1 MASTDQLLFSSQMLS
16 SAYLFSVHP
25 QLGTNNLVLISLLF
39 ALVTYWLINLRSGPV
54 AFFNYLAILFLDLLA
69 AEALVVLISSI
80 FPIFVMALAIT
91 AFANGLWMAV
101 GGLFVSPNILNVFCK
116 YTFYQFD
123 YQRYA
128 FSALVRNQMIGS
140 IYQCGQDCHC
150 MYVTSLANQ
159 CRISGAEAV
168 EGLGF
173 VTKNNLSY
181 VHTFISLT

>member
-39 ALVTYWLINLRSGPV
+39 SLVTYWLINLRSSP
-54 AFFNYLAILFLDLLA
+54 AAYFNFLAILWLELLA
-69 AEALVVLISSI
+69 AESLVILISAI

-101 GGLFVSPNILNVFCK
+101 GGFFVSPNILNVFWK

-123 YQRYA
+123 YQRY
-128 FSALVRNQMIGS
+128 
-140 IYQCGQDCHC
+140 
-150 MYVTSLANQ
+150 
-159 CRISGAEAV
+159 
-168 EGLGF
+168 
-173 VTKNNLSY
+173 
-181 VHTFISLT
+181 

>member
-1 MASTDQLLFSSQMLS
+1 
-16 SAYLFSVHP
+16 
-25 QLGTNNLVLISLLF
+25 
-39 ALVTYWLINLRSGPV
+39 V

-69 AEALVVLISSI
+69 AEALVILISSI
-80 FPIFVMALAIT
+80 FPIFVMSLAIT
-91 AFANGLWMAV
+91 AFANGLWMTV
-101 GGLFVSPNILNVFCK
+101 CGFFVSPNVLNVFWK

-181 VHTFISLT
+181 VHTFISLTN